1 MAESQNP
8 VPPVQIAALAAQAGA
23 PQAGAP
29 SSFRVIG
36 IDTSLRST
44 GLAVVEAEGQRFKA
58 LCYGLVKNPSP
69 MPLSQCLAHLRHDI
83 AGLVGEFHPD
93 AAAIE
98 GIFYAKNVRTAMI
111 LCHARGVAIDACSE
125 AGIPVFEYEPRRVKQ
140 AVLGVGSATKE
151 QIQRI
156 VTATL
161 GLQKIPPEDAADA
174 LAIALAHLHNRN
186 RLALGLDKPL

>member
-1 MAESQNP
+1 MAASRNP
-8 VPPVQIAALAAQAGA
+8 VPPVQIAAAVAQAGA
-23 PQAGAP
+23 PPVGAP
-29 SSFRVIG
+29 SSFRVLG

-69 MPLSQCLAHLRHDI
+69 MPLSQCLAHLRSDI
-83 AGLVGEFHPD
+83 VDLIGEFHP
-93 AAAIE
+93 AAVAIE

-111 LCHARGVAIDACSE
+111 LCHARGVAIDACTE
-125 AGIPVFEYEPRRVKQ
+125 AGLPVFEYEPRRVKQ

-161 GLQKIPPEDAADA
+161 GLPKTPPEDAADA
-174 LAIALAHLHNRN
+174 LAIALTHLHNRN
-186 RLALGLDKPL
+186 RVSLGLDKPL

>member
-1 MAESQNP
+1 METETKKTGAAQLA
-8 VPPVQIAALAAQAGA
+8 VPPPVAY
-23 PQAGAP
+23 
-29 SSFRVIG
+29 RVLG

-69 MPLSQCLAHLRHDI
+69 MPLSQCLTHLRHDI
-83 AGLVGEFHPD
+83 VELIGEFHPL
-93 AAAIE
+93 AVAIE

-111 LCHARGVAIDACSE
+111 LSHARGVAINACTE
-125 AGIPVFEYEPRRVKQ
+125 AGIPVYEYEPRRVKQ

-161 GLQKIPPEDAADA
+161 GLPKVPPEDAADA
-174 LAIALAHLHNRN
+174 LAIALTHLHGRN
-186 RLALGLDKPL
+186 RIGLGLDKPL